1 MNIDTLF
8 CHEENVSS
16 WIFLIYN
23 HIVSFEAL
31 LSRALRFQVNF
42 SFNIIVYF
50 FKSRWKL
57 LFTQGLNSWNPQR
70 VMKCHHRCRSPC
82 LIYTTN
88 SYSTVL
94 ICLCFIYT
102 YVVPVLR
109 CQKTQKRLF
118 KVWSYMSWIKKCI
131 GHIGVKQ
138 LEQTFFSV
146 KAKES
151 IFFFVNRNPVTVCI
165 SVWRSS

>member
-1 MNIDTLF
+1 MDCF
-8 CHEENVSS
+8 
-16 WIFLIYN
+16 FLQSTFTKNKRLLLASVCYFKN
-23 HIVSFEAL
+23 LSLIVQGTAK
-31 LSRALRFQVNF
+31 QVNF
-42 SFNIIVYF
+42 SFNIIVYL

-70 VMKCHHRCRSPC
+70 FMKSHHRCRSPC

-88 SYSTVL
+88 SYSTGFNL
-94 ICLCFIYT
+94 FMLHL
-102 YVVPVLR
+102 YVRGTSSKMSENTETPLQSLVVYELN
-109 CQKTQKRLF
+109 QK
-118 KVWSYMSWIKKCI
+118 VIV
-131 GHIGVKQ
+131 HIGVKQ

-151 IFFFVNRNPVTVCI
+151 IIFFLNRNPVTVCI